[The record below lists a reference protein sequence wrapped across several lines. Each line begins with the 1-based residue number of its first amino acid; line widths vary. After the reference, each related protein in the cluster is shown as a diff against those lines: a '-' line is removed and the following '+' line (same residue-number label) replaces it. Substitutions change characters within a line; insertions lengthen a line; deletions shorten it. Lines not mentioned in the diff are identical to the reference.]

1 MGIQSSINS
10 LLSQAQSLATFYR
23 GFKKADDILE
33 NQAFTKNE
41 SQIQTDIAAGNAPMK
56 DGKVDPEWLQKRRDE
71 MYKGFADKYT
81 NRMFDNDGKLTETG
95 KEEAE
100 YLYNQKRKGYRF
112 GDKYVNDFYND
123 SRVKDYL
130 KPFIEKIE
138 KNERTRAILF
148 PSSPLDYAIS
158 AQAANSELKND
169 VARKVAKISV
179 KSRTNNINKT
189 KSDFKKHLIG
199 VKKDKG
205 SELT

>member
-10 LLSQAQSLATFYR
+10 LLSQAQRLTTFYK
-23 GFKKADDILE
+23 GYNKAEDILGKQTE
-33 NQAFTKNE
+33 AAAE
-41 SQIQTDIAAGNAPMK
+41 AQIQTDIAAGNAPMK

-71 MYKGFADKYT
+71 MYKGFADKY
-81 NRMFDNDGKLTETG
+81 NNQMFDDDGKLSERG
-95 KEEAE
+95 KMEAQD
-100 YLYNQKRKGYRF
+100 LYNQTRKGVKF

-123 SRVKDYL
+123 SRVQDYL

-158 AQAANSELKND
+158 AQAANSELKNE

-189 KSDFKKHLIG
+189 KADFKKHLIG

-205 SELT
+205 SELS